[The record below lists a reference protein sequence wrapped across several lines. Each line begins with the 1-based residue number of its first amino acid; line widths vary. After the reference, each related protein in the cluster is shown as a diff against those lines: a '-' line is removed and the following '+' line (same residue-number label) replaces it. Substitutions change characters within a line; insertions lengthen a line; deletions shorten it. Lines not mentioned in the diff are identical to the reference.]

1 MLDRRLSHKSSCPH
15 GVRLGFGLRL
25 RGTDHN
31 HLLALTVSN
40 VKTRGRQRVCS
51 SLTVSAMHIKGTRRS
66 EHGWQ
71 LVVKPQE

>member
-31 HLLALTVSN
+31 HLLALTVSDEQ
-40 VKTRGRQRVCS
+40 TRCRPRVLTL
-51 SLTVSAMHIKGTRRS
+51 LTVSAMHIKGTRRS
-66 EHGWQ
+66 EHCWQ